1 MTARDTTGREPAV
14 LGIDL
19 GTNEVKAGL
28 VTLDGRLLGL
38 GRAGYPMAVGPGPGW
53 AEQDPGA
60 WWSAVVGAVRA
71 LHPSSLGDV
80 VAIGVDGHGPTLV
93 AVDDRGEATRAAITW
108 LDTRATAEAEELAA
122 ASGVRGWALG
132 GLPAALWVERHEP
145 DTAAATRWYLATWEW
160 LAFRLAGVACA
171 SLIPDQLVPEPS
183 FGAAAGVP
191 ASKLPSPGRT
201 GERVGVLTAT
211 AADALGLRSGIPV
224 VGGTVDA
231 FASYHGAG
239 LREPGDA
246 FDPGGSAGG
255 FGVYWDH
262 EVDVP
267 GGFVTP
273 APLAGLYSVGAAMA
287 ATGRALD
294 WYRDA
299 ILGDTVTIDTLLA
312 EAAATP
318 PGADGLVFLPYLAGE
333 RSPLWDP
340 SARGVF
346 AGLTLAHGRG
356 HLARAIL
363 EASALAIRHV
373 AVPMLAAGVR
383 VTDMR
388 TCGGP
393 ARSDAWNA
401 IKADVTGFEVAVPS
415 VLETAVLGSAILGAV
430 GVGAHPDV
438 RSAIGAM
445 TSIDHRISPDP
456 ATAATYDRLFDAY
469 VGLYP
474 ATAPILRT
482 LTPSSGG
489 PA

>member
-1 MTARDTTGREPAV
+1 MSTTGSAV
-14 LGIDL
+14 LGLDL

-28 VTLDGRLLGL
+28 VSLDGRLLAL
-38 GRAGYPMAVGPGPGW
+38 ARAGYPMAVGEGPGW
-53 AEQDPGA
+53 AEQDPGE

-71 LHPSSLGDV
+71 LHAQARVDI

-108 LDTRATAEAEELAA
+108 LDTRATGEADELAA
-122 ASGVRGWALG
+122 ASGIRGWALG
-132 GLPAALWVERHEP
+132 GLPAALWVERHDP
-145 DTAAATRWYLATWEW
+145 AAAASTRWYLSTWEW
-160 LAFRLAGVACA
+160 LAFRLSGVACA
-171 SLIPDQLVPEPS
+171 SLIPHQLVPDPAVA
-183 FGAAAGVP
+183 AAAGVP
-191 ASKLPSPGRT
+191 SAKLAPVGRT
-201 GERVGVLTAT
+201 GERVGGLTDH
-211 AADALGLRSGIPV
+211 AADALGLRAGIPV
-224 VGGTVDA
+224 IGGTVDA

-239 LREPGDA
+239 LRHPGDA
-246 FDPGGSAGG
+246 YDPGGSAGG

-262 EVDVP
+262 PVEVP

-299 ILGDTVTIDTLLA
+299 ILGGTITIDALLA

-340 SARGVF
+340 TARGVF

-373 AVPMLAAGVR
+373 AAPMLAAGVR

-393 ARSDAWNA
+393 ARSDVWNA
-401 IKADVTGFEVAVPS
+401 IKADVTGFEVAVPT
-415 VLETAVLGSAILGAV
+415 VLETAVLGSAILAAV
-430 GVGAHPDV
+430 GIGVHESVEA
-438 RSAIGAM
+438 AIAAM
-445 TSIDHRISPDP
+445 TSIDHRIAPD
-456 ATAATYDRLFDAY
+456 AAHDDVYDRLYEAY
-469 VGLYP
+469 VELYP
-474 ATAPILRT
+474 ATAPILRS
-482 LTPSSGG
+482 LTP
-489 PA
+489 PAGAVA